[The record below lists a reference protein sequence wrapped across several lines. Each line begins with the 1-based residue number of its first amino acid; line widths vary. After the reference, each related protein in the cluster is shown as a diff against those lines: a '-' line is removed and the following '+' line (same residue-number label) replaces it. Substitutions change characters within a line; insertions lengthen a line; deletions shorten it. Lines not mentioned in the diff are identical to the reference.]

1 MDQPDLKATFKLTVL
16 SPADW
21 ILISNENVL
30 EQKPEGETIH
40 WDFVETKR
48 ISSYLFTLVA
58 GPYKR
63 FDYEHKLRDITFSGY
78 CRESLVP
85 HFEKLKDFIFEVTK
99 KSMEFYE
106 QFFNVEYAFSKYDS
120 VFVTE

>member
-1 MDQPDLKATFKLTVL
+1 MTVH

-21 ILISNENVL
+21 VLISNENVTEVQPDGDL
-30 EQKPEGETIH
+30 KH
-40 WDFVETKR
+40 WHFAETKR

-85 HFEKLKDFIFEVTK
+85 HFEKLKDVIFEVTK

-120 VFVTE
+120 VFVAE